1 MKCILVAVNAKYIHS
16 NPAIMSLKAYYDKHA
31 KTDVEVGTHEYTI
44 NQNIDFI
51 VTDIYEKQPDVV
63 CFSCYI
69 WNIEE
74 IIYIADTL
82 KKIMPKLIIWTG
94 GPEVSYRAEEFL
106 MENSSVDGVMCGEGE
121 RTFTLL
127 MEALSGNRE
136 INGIDGICYRQ
147 GEISSVNETSQSKDY
162 EKHINEISQINA
174 ETIITTT
181 PAEPMNIN
189 EVPFI
194 YNDITEFKNRIIYYE
209 SSRGCPFSCSYCLS
223 SIDKK
228 LRFRDLSLV
237 KNELK
242 FFIDNRVR
250 QVKFIDRTFNA
261 KKSHAMEIWRYIYEN
276 DNGVTN
282 FHFEIAADL
291 IDDEQLE
298 LFNQMR
304 EGLIQLE
311 IGIQSTNPDTIKE
324 INRTMK
330 LDKVYDV
337 ITKINSYG
345 NIHQH
350 VDLIAGLPFETLDI
364 FKNSFN
370 DVYSLK
376 CDQLQLGF
384 LKVLS
389 GSKMYDKTKDYGIV
403 YTSKSPYEVLST
415 NWLTYWDV
423 IELKQVEEMVE
434 IYYNSGQF
442 KKSIEL
448 LEKYYDT
455 PYELYKKLGE
465 FYHNRFKQNEKHSR
479 IARYELLL
487 EFAEEEK
494 IPVIHKLSECM
505 TYDIYIRENCKK
517 RPEFAPDLEE
527 HKERLKEL
535 YRVYKP
541 AGKNVHI
548 DIFDGKYVLFD
559 YDERGV
565 DGNAK
570 AKICE

>member
-1 MKCILVAVNAKYIHS
+1 
-16 NPAIMSLKAYYDKHA
+16 MSLKAYYDKYA
-31 KTDVEVGTHEYTI
+31 KTDVEVGTYEYTI
-44 NQNIDFI
+44 NQNMDFI

-82 KKIMPKLIIWTG
+82 KKIMPNLIIWSG
-94 GPEVSYRAEEFL
+94 GPEVSYRAEKFL
-106 MENSSVDGVMCGEGE
+106 KENSSVDGVMCGEGE

-127 MEALSGNRE
+127 MEALSGNGE
-136 INGIDGICYRQ
+136 LNDVKGICYRQ
-147 GEISSVNETSQSKDY
+147 GTISSINETSQNKDN

-174 ETIITTT
+174 ETIITTP
-181 PAEPMNIN
+181 PAEPVNFS

-194 YNDITEFKNRIIYYE
+194 YNDITEFENRIIYYE

-237 KNELK
+237 GNELK
-242 FFIDNRVR
+242 FFIDNRVK

-282 FHFEIAADL
+282 FHFEVAADL

-298 LFNQMR
+298 LFKKMR

-324 INRTMK
+324 INRIMK

-364 FKNSFN
+364 FKKSFN
-370 DVYSLK
+370 DVYALK

-389 GSKMYDKTKDYGIV
+389 GSKMYDKAKDYSIV

-415 NWLTYWDV
+415 NWLTYKDV

-527 HKERLKEL
+527 HKDRLKEL
-535 YRVYKP
+535 YKVYKP